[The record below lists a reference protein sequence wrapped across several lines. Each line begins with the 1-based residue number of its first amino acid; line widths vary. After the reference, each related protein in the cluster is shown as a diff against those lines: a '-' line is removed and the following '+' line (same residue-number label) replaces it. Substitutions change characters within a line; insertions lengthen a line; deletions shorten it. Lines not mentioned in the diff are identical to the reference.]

1 MSNSSLDEKISKVEA
16 IDLVQTDN
24 NHLEHEVFKKTEDG
38 VDFRTVGW
46 PRASIIFLKVQFAIG
61 VLGIP
66 SALYTLGA
74 LPGSLLVIAWGAL
87 NTCLYQSKIL
97 HLQH

>member
-1 MSNSSLDEKISKVEA
+1 MSNKSLDEKRTTNAES
-16 IDLVQTDN
+16 IDINIGTIDIIHDDKNYLDQ
-24 NHLEHEVFKKTEDG
+24 EVFKKTEDG
-38 VDFRTVGW
+38 IDFRTVGW

-87 NTCLYQSKIL
+87 NTC
-97 HLQH
+97 